1 MLSTFRCPLIELYYH
16 QPITGRVQFLNPIS
30 ESDENSNDCLFG
42 GFASCEETSNQKS
55 EKSLA
60 NEKPTTS
67 TNQNETKKERPKRRY
82 DPSNPP
88 LFSKSEVFLR
98 RVYKLMLSPQP
109 LIG

>member
-1 MLSTFRCPLIELYYH
+1 MLSIFRSPRIKLCYH

-42 GFASCEETSNQKS
+42 GFASGEETSNQKS
-55 EKSLA
+55 EKSKTPA

-67 TNQNETKKERPKRRY
+67 TNQTETKKERPKRRY

-98 RVYKLMLSPQP
+98 RVHTLMLPP
-109 LIG
+109 